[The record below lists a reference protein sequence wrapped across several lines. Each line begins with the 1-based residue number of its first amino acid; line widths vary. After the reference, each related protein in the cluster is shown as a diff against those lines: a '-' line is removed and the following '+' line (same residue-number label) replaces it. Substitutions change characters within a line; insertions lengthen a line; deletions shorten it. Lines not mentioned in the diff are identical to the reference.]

1 MMAWVRSEKRDVSVI
16 TLCIMPR
23 NVVQLKSSCGT
34 TNTRKTAR
42 RRRVFRKTGV
52 GRYEGEKSEA

>member
-1 MMAWVRSEKRDVSVI
+1 MESNDICYVDVSVI
-16 TLCIMPR
+16 TLCIIPR
-23 NVVQLKSSCGT
+23 NVVQLERGCGT

-42 RRRVFRKTGV
+42 RRLVFRNTGV